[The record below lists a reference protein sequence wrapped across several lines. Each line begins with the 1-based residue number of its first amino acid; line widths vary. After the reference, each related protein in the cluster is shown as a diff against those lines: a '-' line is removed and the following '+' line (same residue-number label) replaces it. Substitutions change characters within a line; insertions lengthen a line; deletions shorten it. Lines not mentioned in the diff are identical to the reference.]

1 MSQKGYIE
9 VDGQG
14 RIACSDRRI
23 LKHLAGRAGKWRP
36 VPTPDELLI
45 FKRIGPGDQDISQ
58 DSVERRIGRVVFSGV
73 IERSGDLVDVLTFVY
88 SNKKSGVLVV
98 LNEETKKTIFFQNGD
113 LRMAT
118 SNLPEDRIGAVLYR
132 YGLVT
137 NAQLE
142 SAQRK
147 VNGKRKFGQVLVDE
161 GALTVHDL
169 YKTIRKQI
177 EDIFYSVLLFRE
189 GEFYFYTM
197 KKEGSLPVLMSLSTN
212 NLLMEGVRRIDE
224 MSYFREKL
232 PSGEVILE
240 VAPEVP
246 PKRLEEKESKVYF
259 LIDGKRTVR
268 DIGRESRL
276 GEFETTKIIFHLLQM
291 RYIRILEQAEMVRG
305 LKPVDV
311 VEALH
316 QVVETF
322 NQVYRKIFAAVRN
335 KGGEEELRSGLDS
348 FFGGSTGYGDL
359 FKNIELQRDGSL
371 PVKPLLE
378 SLEKLQT
385 QNKSDFLYQALNELL
400 FFEMFTAGQ
409 TLSDEDEKVLRE
421 RLNEI
426 FVKMKR

>member
-1 MSQKGYIE
+1 MSKKGYIE

-45 FKRIGPGDQDISQ
+45 FKRIGPGEQDVSQ

-73 IERSGDLVDVLTFVY
+73 IERSGDIVDVLTFIY

-142 SAQRK
+142 SAQRR

-177 EDIFYSVLLFRE
+177 EDIFYCASFSRGRVLFLHDEKR
-189 GEFYFYTM
+189 GEP
-197 KKEGSLPVLMSLSTN
+197 SC
-212 NLLMEGVRRIDE
+212 IDE
-224 MSYFREKL
+224 
-232 PSGEVILE
+232 LE
-240 VAPEVP
+240 
-246 PKRLEEKESKVYF
+246 
-259 LIDGKRTVR
+259 
-268 DIGRESRL
+268 
-276 GEFETTKIIFHLLQM
+276 
-291 RYIRILEQAEMVRG
+291 
-305 LKPVDV
+305 
-311 VEALH
+311 H
-316 QVVETF
+316 Q
-322 NQVYRKIFAAVRN
+322 
-335 KGGEEELRSGLDS
+335 
-348 FFGGSTGYGDL
+348 
-359 FKNIELQRDGSL
+359 
-371 PVKPLLE
+371 
-378 SLEKLQT
+378 
-385 QNKSDFLYQALNELL
+385 
-400 FFEMFTAGQ
+400 
-409 TLSDEDEKVLRE
+409 
-421 RLNEI
+421 
-426 FVKMKR
+426 